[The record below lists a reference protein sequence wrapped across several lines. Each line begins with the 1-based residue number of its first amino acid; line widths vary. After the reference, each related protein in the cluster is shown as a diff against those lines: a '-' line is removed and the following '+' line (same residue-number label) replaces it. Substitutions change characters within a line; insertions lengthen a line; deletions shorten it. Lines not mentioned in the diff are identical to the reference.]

1 MSGLSKILVALGLFL
16 VAVVTPP
23 VQSTVEAADPCVGLP
38 NSGLLAK
45 DTVIQNG
52 LSPYLGIWWGKWS
65 PTSGASVPSNAAPSF
80 FIVRAVSGND
90 VDVTNIPYGVVELG
104 QDYWRME
111 SDGHIGANFPAD
123 SASYIYNVNRAGD
136 LLVGTLYKG
145 DQAIARI
152 TMTRCTPPAI

>member
-1 MSGLSKILVALGLFL
+1 MSRLLKVLAVLGFFL
-16 VAVVTPP
+16 VAGVTAS
-23 VQSTVEAADPCVGLP
+23 VESTVEAADPCVGLP

-52 LSPYLGIWWGKWS
+52 TSPYLGIWWGKWS
-65 PTSGASVPSNAAPSF
+65 PTSGASVPTNAPPSF
-80 FIVRAVSGND
+80 FIVRAISGND

-104 QDYWRME
+104 QEYWRME

-136 LLVGTLYKG
+136 LLIGALYKG
-145 DQAIARI
+145 DQAIAST
-152 TMTRCTPPAI
+152 TMSKCTPPAI